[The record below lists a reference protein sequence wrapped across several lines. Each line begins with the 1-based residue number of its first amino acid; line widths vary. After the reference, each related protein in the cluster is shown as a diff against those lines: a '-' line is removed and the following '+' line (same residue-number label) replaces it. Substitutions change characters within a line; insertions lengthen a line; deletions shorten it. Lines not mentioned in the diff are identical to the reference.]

1 MCSARFCHEE
11 PILNDRKNSS
21 GSVILRTCMAIKMR
35 LKIGYLKMLMI
46 LAVIYLLTIE
56 RDSLMTRLVVMT
68 LKNMELK
75 RGFLFISGPSGDDEP
90 TLSLICLSL
99 VKAGGA

>member
-21 GSVILRTCMAIKMR
+21 GSLVLRTCMAI
-35 LKIGYLKMLMI
+35 IMI
-46 LAVIYLLTIE
+46 LLTIE

-75 RGFLFISGPSGDDEP
+75 RGFPFISGPIGGDEP
-90 TLSLICLSL
+90 TLSLICVSL